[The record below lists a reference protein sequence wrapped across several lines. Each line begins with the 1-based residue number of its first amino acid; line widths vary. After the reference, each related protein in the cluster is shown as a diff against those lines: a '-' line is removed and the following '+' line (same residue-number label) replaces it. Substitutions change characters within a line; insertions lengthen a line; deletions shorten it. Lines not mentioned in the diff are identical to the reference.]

1 MPRFAA
7 NLTMMF
13 PEFDLKDRFSKAR
26 DLGFSA
32 VELLQPY
39 TESTADIKKWL
50 SNNQLEIILI
60 NTPMGQVKRG
70 ERGLA
75 CLPGREDDFKEAFPN
90 QFIDVAIE
98 EKHRM
103 TIAAGIAIEVK
114 KPEEYKEY
122 IEKVK
127 PVAEKFGGDY
137 IIRGGETKVV
147 EGEWTYP
154 RTVVI
159 KFPSYE
165 KALEWYNSE
174 EYKPIKQI
182 RLDNSVANGIIIK
195 GA

>member
-1 MPRFAA
+1 MTGYVIF
-7 NLTMMF
+7 NIKIIN
-13 PEFDLKDRFSKAR
+13 PE
-26 DLGFSA
+26 
-32 VELLQPY
+32 
-39 TESTADIKKWL
+39 
-50 SNNQLEIILI
+50 N
-60 NTPMGQVKRG
+60 
-70 ERGLA
+70 
-75 CLPGREDDFKEAFPN
+75 
-90 QFIDVAIE
+90 
-98 EKHRM
+98 
-103 TIAAGIAIEVK
+103 
-114 KPEEYKEY
+114 YKEY

-137 IIRGGETKVV
+137 IIRGGETKIV